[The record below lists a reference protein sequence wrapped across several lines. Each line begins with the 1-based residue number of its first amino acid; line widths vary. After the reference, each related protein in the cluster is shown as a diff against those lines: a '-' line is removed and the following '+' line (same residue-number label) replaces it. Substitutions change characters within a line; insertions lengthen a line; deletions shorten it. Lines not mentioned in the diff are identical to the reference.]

1 MKNISN
7 DCLLSWTLNNDYL
20 NALRLFHY
28 YEVMGFEIYTP
39 KLSECCGSIFRF
51 YCRLINMLE
60 IILDED
66 DILDEGDYFDDYYE
80 DSYFDEDY

>member
-1 MKNISN
+1 
-7 DCLLSWTLNNDYL
+7 
-20 NALRLFHY
+20 
-28 YEVMGFEIYTP
+28 
-39 KLSECCGSIFRF
+39 
-51 YCRLINMLE
+51 MLE